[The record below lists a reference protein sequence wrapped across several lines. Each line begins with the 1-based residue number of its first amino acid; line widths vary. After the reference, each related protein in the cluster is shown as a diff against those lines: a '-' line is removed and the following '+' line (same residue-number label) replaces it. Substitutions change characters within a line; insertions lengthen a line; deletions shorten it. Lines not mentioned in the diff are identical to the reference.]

1 MRLNQLKNIHSW
13 IRGTNVSEVLFVSAL
28 ILPAYLIMCNYTIEQ
43 INIEW
48 KPFILPIAFLVY
60 VAGIIWMKL
69 SQSSSEKDARDLLVI
84 KNYILDKGFSFMSFE
99 KLLEIDKSFTVERIK
114 ELIFVFPNE
123 IRLAKLKENKKGIK
137 VLNVED
143 ENT

>member
-13 IRGTNVSEVLFVSAL
+13 VRGTSVSEILFVSAL
-28 ILPAYLIMCNYTIEQ
+28 ILPAYLLMYNYAIEQ
-43 INIEW
+43 INEEW
-48 KPFILPIAFLVY
+48 KTFVLLIALLIY
-60 VAGIIWMKL
+60 VAGIVWMKL
-69 SQSSSEKDARDLLVI
+69 SQSSNEKDAKDLLVI

-99 KLLEIDKSFTVERIK
+99 KLAEIDKSFTAERVK

-123 IRLAKLKENKKGIK
+123 IRLAKLKDNKKGIK

>member
-13 IRGTNVSEVLFVSAL
+13 VRGTSVSEILFVSAL
-28 ILPAYLIMCNYTIEQ
+28 ILPAYLLMYNYAIEQ
-43 INIEW
+43 INEEW
-48 KPFILPIAFLVY
+48 KTFVLLIALLIY
-60 VAGIIWMKL
+60 VAGIAWMKL
-69 SQSSSEKDARDLLVI
+69 SQSSNEKDAKDLLVI

-99 KLLEIDKSFTVERIK
+99 KLAEIDKSFTAERVK

-123 IRLAKLKENKKGIK
+123 IRLAKLKDNKKGIK